1 MPYIALGLFLLLLLF
16 LLGRVFVAANPV
28 TLARGLRW
36 GLGIVAALVIGVLF
50 ATEQLGPAL
59 ALTGGLL
66 GVVLRGRAL
75 WQHFRATAG
84 PRPGRVSEVETDT
97 IRMTLDH
104 DTGAMDGTIRRG
116 SRQGRRLTEMSQGEI
131 VALWRECLADD
142 AAAAKLLET
151 YLDRAAPN
159 WREGGAGQHDGEQR
173 RAGQD
178 GRGGGTSS
186 GAVTRKEAYE
196 IFDLKPGATEQ
207 EIRAAHRRLMLKLHP
222 DQGGSTYLA
231 SRVNQAK
238 DLLLKGRA

>member
-1 MPYIALGLFLLLLLF
+1 MPYIALGIFLLLIVLV
-16 LLGRVFVAANPV
+16 LGRAFVAANPA

-36 GLGIVAALVIGVLF
+36 GLGIGAALLIGVLF

-75 WQHFRATAG
+75 WQQFRATAG

-104 DTGAMDGTIRRG
+104 DTGAMDGMVRRG
-116 SRQGRRLTEMSQGEI
+116 RQQGRRLTEMSQSEL

-142 AAAAKLLET
+142 EAAAKLLET

-159 WREGGAGQHDGEQR
+159 WRSGDAGQQGAGQEQR
-173 RAGQD
+173 KGGAAGA
-178 GRGGGTSS
+178 S
-186 GAVTRKEAYE
+186 GAMTRKEAYE
-196 IFDLKPGATEQ
+196 ILDLKPGATEQ
-207 EIRAAHRRLMLKLHP
+207 EIKAAHRRLMLKLHP

-238 DLLLKGRA
+238 DLLLKSRA

>member
-1 MPYIALGLFLLLLLF
+1 MPYLVLGVFLLLLLF
-16 LLGRVFVAANPV
+16 LLGRAFVAANPA
-28 TLARGLRW
+28 TLARSLRW
-36 GLGIVAALVIGVLF
+36 GLGIAAALVIGVLF

-75 WQHFRATAG
+75 WRQFRATAG

-104 DTGAMDGTIRRG
+104 DTGAMSGTVRRG
-116 SRQGRRLTEMSQGEI
+116 RQQGRRLTEMSQGEI

-142 AAAAKLLET
+142 EAAAKLLET
-151 YLDRAAPN
+151 YLDRATPN
-159 WREGGAGQHDGEQR
+159 WRDGGSERREAGQEEQGGS
-173 RAGQD
+173 RAA
-178 GRGGGTSS
+178 GT
-186 GAVTRKEAYE
+186 AAMTRKEAYE
-196 IFDLKPGATEQ
+196 ILDLKPGATEQ
-207 EIRAAHRRLMLKLHP
+207 EIKAAHRRLMLKLHP

-238 DLLLKGRA
+238 DLLLKARA